1 METRLSVVNV
11 KKVYGDREVLSDI
24 TLDLE
29 QGEILGLVGP
39 NGAGKTTLMKIILG
53 LTPSSSGQI
62 FVNGED
68 IVNDKPDYLNQ
79 VGSIIEYPGFSLI

>member
-1 METRLSVVNV
+1 MLLKGVTMETRLSVVNV

-53 LTPSSSGQI
+53 LTPSSST
-62 FVNGED
+62 
-68 IVNDKPDYLNQ
+68 KYL
-79 VGSIIEYPGFSLI
+79 SMEKI